1 MEHISKII
9 NIFLYIFFCL
19 IWVSLNVLIAYC
31 ARDLHLD
38 CMLSACC
45 LHAVYILSTCCLHI
59 SLLWMHLRSV
69 ELLFLFGC
77 CRMLPPRSRFFF
89 FSQWPRFVPDLSMVL
104 SDWIGNWAE
113 LVAPSLGLRASCAI
127 KDMFQCSTHVPRS
140 AGKCFASPALLRA
153 SQSRDWRKLTATIH
167 PVQHPDRRSLPAR
180 AILTCLPSKLIVVQ
194 HTRVFHKK
202 HIIFIY
208 LYIYII

>member
-89 FSQWPRFVPDLSMVL
+89 FSQWPRFGAWPQYGIVRLDRKLSWTRCAFV
-104 SDWIGNWAE
+104 G
-113 LVAPSLGLRASCAI
+113 PSRKLRN
-127 KDMFQCSTHVPRS
+127 QGHVPMFNSCSQICREMF
-140 AGKCFASPALLRA
+140 CFARFAESISEQRLKEVNSNDPSSPA
-153 SQSRDWRKLTATIH
+153 SR
-167 PVQHPDRRSLPAR
+167 
-180 AILTCLPSKLIVVQ
+180 
-194 HTRVFHKK
+194 
-202 HIIFIY
+202 
-208 LYIYII
+208 